1 MITLLIVILFIVII
15 AGIVDYIVRQL
26 PGVPAVASAI
36 VWLIALL
43 IVLGTLANHFG
54 FLGPLRC

>member
-1 MITLLIVILFIVII
+1 MIALLIVILFIVII

-26 PGVPAVASAI
+26 PGVPPFSSAI

-43 IVLGTLANHFG
+43 VVLGTLAKHFG
-54 FLGPLRC
+54 YLGSLC